1 MQNAEQSHSRAKEH
15 VLLIHTCM
23 VMMQLIKVDSNEQ
36 HDHHFN
42 LERSFDDEPVMFVS
56 ERGLSIWLK
65 SSK

>member
-1 MQNAEQSHSRAKEH
+1 MN
-15 VLLIHTCM
+15 HTCM

-36 HDHHFN
+36 HDHHLN
-42 LERSFDDEPVMFVS
+42 LKRSFDGLPVMFVS